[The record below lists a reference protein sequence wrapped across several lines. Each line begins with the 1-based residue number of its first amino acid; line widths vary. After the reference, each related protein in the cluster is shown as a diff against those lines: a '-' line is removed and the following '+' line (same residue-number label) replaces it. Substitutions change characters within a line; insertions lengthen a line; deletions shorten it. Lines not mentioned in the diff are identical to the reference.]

1 MSKKDKKNRFNL
13 MRWLAGQVTSR
24 GPALCIIAAFVLITL
39 MCAYQMRLLKDEND
53 ILAFLP
59 EGNPEVDL
67 FYNINNEFGGLDIAL
82 IGIESPDIFTPDFLR
97 RLDATS
103 KELREIIGL
112 NSVLSL
118 SNVIDYEADEEQG
131 GVTMGPLLSSIPS
144 SPEEALAFKEKALSR
159 DHLIGN
165 LVSEDG
171 GAIVIYCY
179 LAYKSDP
186 NVISAKI
193 KDVVN
198 KNFPSEAKY
207 WGGQPFISSY
217 VYQVTQNDLH
227 NLIPWALLAIIAI
240 LVISFR
246 DALGSLLVLG
256 TTGMGVVITFGLM
269 ATLNAPYNIIISSM
283 PIVLFAIGSAYS
295 THFIS
300 RYYSYV
306 TRMDKGAAITKAM
319 TSVGPIV
326 VASGLTTMVGLG
338 SFIFMDITPLRSFG
352 IYTALGIFASLVLS
366 VTFVPAVLYLG
377 NFRRHTSND
386 SPLQRKL
393 MVELCVF
400 ARRFRKPLIAAMA
413 VVMAVGIFFTA
424 KVDVSADQ
432 SSFFAKGSLPDLA
445 DEFMQKNFGGAGFVQ
460 LLVNGP
466 MDDPTVIR
474 EMRALGDKVMEIPDV
489 TSAVY
494 IGSVL
499 SQSNDAMS
507 GYSRVP
513 DNPAQAKLLY
523 AFFQGDPSVGQMINN
538 DHTRALMQIRVK
550 SLNSERQNDVL
561 KEIEKL
567 TNQMNGQYAVYKN
580 DSERSKNYLYE
591 MTAKHIAALA
601 REYGA
606 KAEPIAQIRQSL
618 EKPFELPAAK
628 VEEKLA
634 DFMTTSECAVP
645 VPTSGEV
652 TNKSVAAAILALGD
666 TYTPEALD
674 AKIKEA
680 LGEERYNEMGED
692 LFLSLETPLAE
703 YWRLAKAEVV
713 TERLLK
719 DKVIVLSE
727 SVKGQRLPK
736 QLTMTAMD
744 LTTESV
750 LMPYKDGDNVASGS
764 VIKLESSVSGLPVM
778 YRGLSRSVAGNQI
791 KSLVFALSGVFLI
804 LTIIFGSFTSG
815 LLATFPTLLTLLFVY
830 GVMGFLGIRL
840 DIGTSMLA
848 SIILGMGVD
857 YAVHLTAAWFAP
869 EKEPIINCAAN
880 AADQA
885 GPSIWTN
892 AIMIF
897 CGFFVLTL
905 GEAVPL
911 KNVGGLTAAAML
923 VAALVTFF
931 VIPMLS
937 RRHVY
942 YEASHQDDDLL
953 PSEAVN
959 TVLSKLVENPTQTR

>member
-1 MSKKDKKNRFNL
+1 MSKNIKKPRFAL
-13 MRWLAGQVTSR
+13 MPWLAGQVTSR
-24 GPALCIIAAFVLITL
+24 GPALCIIAAFILITL

-67 FYNINNEFGGLDIAL
+67 FYNINNEFGGLDMAL
-82 IGIESPDIFTPDFLR
+82 VGIESPDIFTPDFLR
-97 RLDATS
+97 RLDKTS

-112 NSVLSL
+112 NSVMSL

-131 GVTMGPLLSSIPS
+131 GVTMGPLLSSIPTS
-144 SPEEALAFKEKALSR
+144 QEEALAFKEKALSR

-171 GAIVIYCY
+171 NAIVIYCY

-186 NVISAKI
+186 NIISAKI
-193 KDVVN
+193 KDIVN
-198 KNFPSEAKY
+198 KNFPNEAKY

-227 NLIPWALLAIIAI
+227 NLIPWALLAIVAI
-240 LVISFR
+240 LIISFR
-246 DALGSLLVLG
+246 DAFGSLLVLG
-256 TTGMGVVITFGLM
+256 TTGMGVIITFGLM
-269 ATLNAPYNIIISSM
+269 ATFNAPYNIVISAM

-300 RYYSYV
+300 RYYNYV
-306 TRMDKGAAITKAM
+306 TKMDKDAAIIKAM
-319 TSVGPIV
+319 KTVGPIV
-326 VASGLTTMVGLG
+326 IASGLTTMVGLG

-366 VTFVPAVLYLG
+366 VTFVPAVLHLG
-377 NFRRHTSND
+377 NFRRHTSSD

-400 ARRFRKPLIAAMA
+400 ARRFRKPLIATMA
-413 VVMAVGIFFTA
+413 VVTAVGIFFAA

-523 AFFQGDPSVGQMINN
+523 AFFQGDPTVGQMINSK
-538 DHTRALMQIRVK
+538 HTRALMQIRVQ
-550 SLNSERQNDVL
+550 SLNSERQNEVL

-567 TNQMNGQYAVYKN
+567 TAGMNGQYAVYKN
-580 DSERSKNYLYE
+580 DTERSKSYLYD
-591 MTAKHIAALA
+591 MTAKHIAALS

-606 KAEPIAQIRQSL
+606 TAKPLADIRASIAAPFAL
-618 EKPFELPAAK
+618 PTEKV
-628 VEEKLA
+628 VERLA
-634 DFMTTSECAVP
+634 DFMTSAECAVP
-645 VPTSGEV
+645 LETSGEV
-652 TNKSVAAAILALGD
+652 NNKSVAAVIGTLGD
-666 TYTPEALD
+666 TYTPEALE
-674 AKIKEA
+674 AKVKEA
-680 LGEERYNEMGED
+680 LGEERFAEMGED
-692 LFLSLETPLAE
+692 LYLSIETPLAE

-713 TERLLK
+713 TERLLN
-719 DKVIVLSE
+719 DKVIVLAASA
-727 SVKGQRLPK
+727 KGQRLPK

-750 LMPYKDGDNVASGS
+750 LMPYHEGDNVAAGS
-764 VIKLESSVSGLPVM
+764 LINLDASVSGLPVM
-778 YRGLSRSVAGNQI
+778 YRGLSRSVAANQV

-830 GVMGFLGIRL
+830 GAMGFLNIRL

-857 YAVHLTAAWFAP
+857 YAVHLTAAWYAP
-869 EKEPIINCAAN
+869 EKEPIIKCAAN

-905 GEAVPL
+905 GQAVPL

-942 YEASHQDDDLL
+942 YEASHSEDEAL

-959 TVLSKLVENPTQTR
+959 NVLSKLVENQAHTR